1 VLADPSGGSARRLVL
16 VPRDDAM
23 PTDGSIVVVGGVLR
37 PFDQAGVSPDV
48 RTSANVDDETVLVA
62 RSVMIENGNDL
73 VRAGGVTSSIARL
86 SPRAGVSLAQAA
98 SQPARAISIAET
110 SVRPTMLANLIDEL
124 AGQRVRVRSA
134 RVVGVISPQV
144 FLIEPTTSFQMMMGT
159 RDRVAV
165 LLSGPGQLRVDAA
178 TLVGATV
185 MISGVART
193 PLGLSVSREVPWPR
207 ELTRDYMRR
216 LEIRAALLAT
226 SVQSPD
232 GVELTTASPTP

>member
-1 VLADPSGGSARRLVL
+1 LADPSGGAAQRLVL

-37 PFDQAGVSPDV
+37 PFDQAGVSSDV
-48 RTSANVDDETVLVA
+48 RASANVNDETVLVA
-62 RSVMIENGNDL
+62 RSVMVENGADL
-73 VRAGGVTSSIARL
+73 VRPTGVTSSIARVV
-86 SPRAGVSLAQAA
+86 PRGGVSLAQAA
-98 SQPARAISIAET
+98 PQTARAISVAET
-110 SVRPTMLANLIDEL
+110 AVRPTTLANLIDEL

-144 FLIEPTTSFQMMMGT
+144 FLIEPATSFQMMMGT
-159 RDRVAV
+159 RDRIAV
-165 LLSGPGQLRVDAA
+165 LLSGPGQLRVDPA
-178 TLVGATV
+178 TLVGSTV
-185 MISGVART
+185 MIAGVART

-232 GVELTTASPTP
+232 GVELTTASQTP